1 MSGFSTINPKNAQEI
16 RRYEYLAPE
25 QIEAALVASSRAFQ
39 HWSRAPITTRA
50 EALRKL
56 AQLLIQKKEALA
68 ELVTD
73 EMGKPILQAEAE
85 LEKCAT
91 ACLYYA
97 EHAASMLA
105 DDVVSTG
112 HAKSYVAYQALGPI
126 LAIMPWNFP
135 FWQVIRCA
143 APAIAAGNTVLLK
156 HADNSAG
163 VALILAELWREA
175 GLPEGVFTT
184 LFVDHKGIEP
194 VIADQR
200 IRAVSLTGSERAGS
214 SVAALA
220 GKYLK
225 KTVLELGGSDP
236 YIVLRDADV
245 MQAAKICAQSRFINN
260 GQSCV
265 AAKRFIVDELVY
277 DSFLEA
283 FLQQARARRVGDPRD
298 KAHDIGPLAKLSIV
312 EAIDRQVKASVSLG
326 ARVLLGGQRVDGPG
340 YFYPPTILVNVN
352 PEMPVFHEEVF
363 GPVAPIISAK
373 NERQALALAAN
384 TNFGLG
390 CAIFSSDC
398 ERAEYLARSEIAAGL
413 VAVNDMVVSDPRL
426 PFGGIG
432 NSGYGKELSLH
443 GLREFVNA
451 KSITVR

>member
-1 MSGFSTINPKNAQEI
+1 MAGFSTINPKNAQEI
-16 RRYEYLAPE
+16 RRYEYMPAE
-25 QIEAALVASSRAFQ
+25 EIEAALAAASRAFQ
-39 HWSRAPITTRA
+39 HWSRTAITTRT
-50 EALRKL
+50 EVLRRL
-56 AQLLIQKKEALA
+56 AQLLMQKKTVLS

-105 DDVVSTG
+105 DDVVLTG
-112 HAKSYVAYQALGPI
+112 YAKSYVAYQALGPI

-163 VALILAELWREA
+163 VALILSELWREA
-175 GLPEGVFTT
+175 GAPEGVFTT
-184 LFVDHKGIEP
+184 LLVDHQDTQP

-200 IRAVSLTGSERAGS
+200 IRAVSLTGSERAGR

-220 GKYLK
+220 GQHLK

-236 YIVLRDADV
+236 YIILRDADLQ
-245 MQAAKICAQSRFINN
+245 QAAKICAQSRFVNS

-277 DSFLEA
+277 DSFLEE
-283 FLQQARARRVGDPRD
+283 FLQQARVRRVGDPRD
-298 KAHDIGPLAKLSIV
+298 RAYDIGPLAKLSIV

-326 ARVLLGGQRVDGPG
+326 ARILLGGERLDGPG
-340 YFYPPTILVNVN
+340 YFYPPTILVDVS

-363 GPVAPIISAK
+363 GPAAPVIRAK
-373 NERQALALAAN
+373 NERHALALAAK

-390 CAIFSSDC
+390 AAIFSRDS
-398 ERAEYLARSEIAAGL
+398 ERAEYLARSEMAAGL

-426 PFGGIG
+426 PFGGIS
-432 NSGYGKELSLH
+432 NSGFGRELSLH
-443 GLREFVNA
+443 GLREFVNV
-451 KSITVR
+451 KSIMVK